1 MTSDHP
7 TTSDATN
14 PAPPAPGSP
23 RSEILQQAWRTIV
36 PEQGA
41 RFGPL
46 PPLMLLLT
54 LVTGFVDAYSYLS
67 LGHVFVAN
75 MTGNVVFSGF
85 AIAGAPGFSLAAS
98 VAALAAFAVGALVSG
113 RVGRANSTHRG
124 RLLSTALAIEA
135 TMLLAAYLVAQ
146 LGASPEQNAGIRYA
160 LIALLGIGMG
170 VQNAAARAL
179 AVPDL
184 TTTVLTLTITGTS
197 ADSKAAGG
205 PGGKPGRRLLSV
217 AAMFVGG
224 LVGALAVLHGHA
236 PLSLLGAV
244 ILLLVALTAAWP
256 TRSSDAPW
264 TRP

>member
-1 MTSDHP
+1 MQ
-7 TTSDATN
+7 
-14 PAPPAPGSP
+14 
-23 RSEILQQAWRTIV
+23 SETLNQAFRTIV
-36 PEQGA
+36 PERGA

-54 LVTGFVDAYSYLS
+54 FVTGFVDAYSYLA

-85 AIAGAPGFSLAAS
+85 AVAGAPGFSLAAS
-98 VAALAAFAVGALVSG
+98 LAALAAFAVGALVGG
-113 RVGRANSTHRG
+113 RIARIHNTHRG
-124 RLLSTALAIEA
+124 RHFSTSILVETAVI
-135 TMLLAAYLVAQ
+135 LAAYLVAQ
-146 LGASPEQNAGIRYA
+146 LGPTPDKNAAVRYV

-170 VQNAAARAL
+170 VQNAAARSL

-197 ADSKAAGG
+197 ADSKLAGG

-224 LVGALAVLHGHA
+224 LIGALAVLHGHG
-236 PLSLLGAV
+236 PLSLLCAV
-244 ILLLVALTAAWP
+244 ILLTTAASVAWT
-256 TRSSDAPW
+256 TRTSEADW

>member
-1 MTSDHP
+1 MQ
-7 TTSDATN
+7 
-14 PAPPAPGSP
+14 
-23 RSEILQQAWRTIV
+23 SEILVQAWRTVV
-36 PEQGA
+36 PERGS

-54 LVTGFVDAYSYLS
+54 LVTGFVDAYSYLV

-85 AIAGAPGFSLAAS
+85 AIAGAPGFSLTAS
-98 VAALAAFAVGALVSG
+98 LAALAAFACGAFVGG
-113 RVGRANSTHRG
+113 RIARVHGTHRG
-124 RLLSTALAIEA
+124 RHLSTAILIETA
-135 TMLLAAYLVAQ
+135 MMLAAYLVAQ
-146 LGASPEQNAGIRYA
+146 LGPSPESTAGIRYL

-170 VQNAAARAL
+170 VQNAAARSL

-224 LVGALAVLHGHA
+224 LVGALAVMHGHG
-236 PLSLLGAV
+236 PLSLLCAV
-244 ILLLVALTAAWP
+244 ILLVGAASVAWR
-256 TRSSDAPW
+256 TRTSEADW

>member
-1 MTSDHP
+1 MQ
-7 TTSDATN
+7 
-14 PAPPAPGSP
+14 
-23 RSEILQQAWRTIV
+23 SEILTQAWRTVV
-36 PEQGA
+36 PERGA

-54 LVTGFVDAYSYLS
+54 VVTGFVDAYSYLV

-85 AIAGAPGFSLAAS
+85 AVAGAPGFSLAAS
-98 VAALAAFAVGALVSG
+98 LASLAAFALGAFVGG
-113 RVGRANSTHRG
+113 RVARAYGTHRG
-124 RLLSTALAIEA
+124 RHLSTAVIIET

-146 LGASPEQNAGIRYA
+146 LGPSPEKTADIRYL

-184 TTTVLTLTITGTS
+184 TTTVLTLTITGAS
-197 ADSKAAGG
+197 ADSKPAGG
-205 PGGKPGRRLLSV
+205 PGGKSGRRLLSV

-224 LVGALAVLHGHA
+224 LIGALAVLHGHA
-236 PLSLLGAV
+236 SLSLLAAV
-244 ILLLVALTAAWP
+244 ILLTAITSATWRLR
-256 TRSSDAPW
+256 TSTAPW

>member
-1 MTSDHP
+1 MP
-7 TTSDATN
+7 
-14 PAPPAPGSP
+14 
-23 RSEILQQAWRTIV
+23 SEILNQAWRTIV
-36 PEQGA
+36 PERGA

-54 LVTGFVDAYSYLS
+54 FVTGFVDAYSYLA

-85 AIAGAPGFSLAAS
+85 AVAGAPGFSLAAS
-98 VAALAAFAVGALVSG
+98 LTALAAFAIGALAGG
-113 RVGRANSTHRG
+113 RIARIHAAHRG
-124 RLLSTALAIEA
+124 RHLSTSILIETAI
-135 TMLLAAYLVAQ
+135 MLAAYLVAQ
-146 LGASPEQNAGIRYA
+146 LGPSPDKTAATRYL

-170 VQNAAARAL
+170 VQNAAARSL

-197 ADSKAAGG
+197 ADSKLAGG

-217 AAMFVGG
+217 AAMFLGG
-224 LVGALAVLHGHA
+224 LIGAVAVLHGHG
-236 PLSLLGAV
+236 PLSLLCAV
-244 ILLLVALTAAWP
+244 ILLLTATAVTWR
-256 TRSSDAPW
+256 TRTSEADW

>member
-1 MTSDHP
+1 MP
-7 TTSDATN
+7 
-14 PAPPAPGSP
+14 
-23 RSEILQQAWRTIV
+23 SEILNQAWRTIV
-36 PEQGA
+36 PERGA

-54 LVTGFVDAYSYLS
+54 FVTGFVDAYSYLS

-85 AIAGAPGFSLAAS
+85 AVAGAPGFSLAAS
-98 VAALAAFAVGALVSG
+98 LAALAAFALGALAGG
-113 RVGRANSTHRG
+113 RIARIHGGHRG
-124 RLLSTALAIEA
+124 RHLSTSILIE
-135 TMLLAAYLVAQ
+135 TVMMLAAYLVAQ
-146 LGASPEQNAGIRYA
+146 LGASPDKSAAIRYL

-170 VQNAAARAL
+170 VQNAAARSL

-197 ADSKAAGG
+197 ADSKLAGG

-217 AAMFVGG
+217 AAMFLGG
-224 LVGALAVLHGHA
+224 LIGAEAVLHGHG
-236 PLSLLGAV
+236 PLSLLCAV
-244 ILLLVALTAAWP
+244 VLLTAAASATWR
-256 TRSSDAPW
+256 TRTSEADW

>member
-1 MTSDHP
+1 MP
-7 TTSDATN
+7 
-14 PAPPAPGSP
+14 
-23 RSEILQQAWRTIV
+23 SEILNQALRTIV
-36 PEQGA
+36 PERGS

-85 AIAGAPGFSLAAS
+85 AVAGAPGFSLAAS
-98 VAALAAFAVGALVSG
+98 LAALAAFAVGALAGG
-113 RVGRANSTHRG
+113 RIARIHGAHRG
-124 RLLSTALAIEA
+124 RHFSTSILIETA
-135 TMLLAAYLVAQ
+135 VMLAAYLVAQ
-146 LGASPEQNAGIRYA
+146 LGPSPDKSTAIKYL
-160 LIALLGIGMG
+160 LIALLGVGMG
-170 VQNAAARAL
+170 VQNAAARSL

-197 ADSKAAGG
+197 ADSKLAGG

-217 AAMFVGG
+217 AAMFLGG
-224 LVGALAVLHGHA
+224 LIGAEAVLHGHG
-236 PLSLLGAV
+236 PLSLLCAV
-244 ILLLVALTAAWP
+244 VLLTAAASVAWR
-256 TRSSDAPW
+256 TRTSEADW

>member
-1 MTSDHP
+1 MP
-7 TTSDATN
+7 
-14 PAPPAPGSP
+14 
-23 RSEILQQAWRTIV
+23 SEILNQAWRTIV
-36 PEQGA
+36 PERGA

-54 LVTGFVDAYSYLS
+54 VVTGFVDAFSYLA

-85 AIAGAPGFSLAAS
+85 AVAGAPGFSLAAS
-98 VAALAAFAVGALVSG
+98 LAALAAFAVGALGGG
-113 RVGRANSTHRG
+113 RIARIHNTHRG
-124 RLLSTALAIEA
+124 RHFSTSILIETA
-135 TMLLAAYLVAQ
+135 VILAAYLVAQ
-146 LGASPEQNAGIRYA
+146 LGPEPDKNAAIRYV

-170 VQNAAARAL
+170 VQNAAARSL

-197 ADSKAAGG
+197 ADSKLAGG

-217 AAMFVGG
+217 AAMFLGG
-224 LVGALAVLHGHA
+224 LIGATAILHGHA
-236 PLSLLGAV
+236 PLSLLCAA
-244 ILLLVALTAAWP
+244 ILLLTATSVAWR
-256 TRSSDAPW
+256 TRTSEADW

>member
-1 MTSDHP
+1 MP
-7 TTSDATN
+7 
-14 PAPPAPGSP
+14 
-23 RSEILQQAWRTIV
+23 SEIFNQALRTIV
-36 PEQGA
+36 PERGA

-54 LVTGFVDAYSYLS
+54 VVTGFVDAYSYLS

-85 AIAGAPGFSLAAS
+85 AVAGAPGFSLAAS
-98 VAALAAFAVGALVSG
+98 LAALAAFAVGALVGG
-113 RVGRANSTHRG
+113 RIARVHGAHRG
-124 RLLSTALAIEA
+124 RHFSTSILIETA
-135 TMLLAAYLVAQ
+135 VMLAAYLVAQ
-146 LGASPEQNAGIRYA
+146 LGSSPDKSAAIRYL

-170 VQNAAARAL
+170 VQNAAARSL

-197 ADSKAAGG
+197 ADSKLAGG

-217 AAMFVGG
+217 AAMFLGG
-224 LVGALAVLHGHA
+224 LIGAEAVLHGHG
-236 PLSLLGAV
+236 PLSLLCAV
-244 ILLLVALTAAWP
+244 VLLTAASSVAWR
-256 TRSSDAPW
+256 TRSSDADW

>member
-1 MTSDHP
+1 MQ
-7 TTSDATN
+7 
-14 PAPPAPGSP
+14 
-23 RSEILQQAWRTIV
+23 SETLNQAWRTLV
-36 PEQGA
+36 PERDS

-54 LVTGFVDAYSYLS
+54 LVTGFVDAYSYLV

-85 AIAGAPGFSLAAS
+85 AIAGAPGFSIAAS
-98 VAALAAFAVGALVSG
+98 LAALAAFAIGAHVGG
-113 RVGRANSTHRG
+113 RISRVYDTHRG
-124 RLLSTALAIEA
+124 RHLSTAIVIETA
-135 TMLLAAYLVAQ
+135 LLLAAYLVAQ
-146 LGASPEQNAGIRYA
+146 LAPSPDHHAGIRYL

-197 ADSKAAGG
+197 ADSKLAGG

-217 AAMFVGG
+217 AAMF
-224 LVGALAVLHGHA
+224 LGALIGATATLHGHG
-236 PLSLLGAV
+236 PLSLLCAV
-244 ILLLVALTAAWP
+244 VLLAAATTVTWR
-256 TRSSDAPW
+256 TRTSEAAW

>member
-1 MTSDHP
+1 MTSEPLH
-7 TTSDATN
+7 
-14 PAPPAPGSP
+14 
-23 RSEILQQAWRTIV
+23 SENLRQAWRTIV
-36 PEQGA
+36 PERGA

-85 AIAGAPGFSLAAS
+85 AIAGTPGFSLVAS
-98 VAALAAFAVGALVSG
+98 LTALAAFAVGALLGG
-113 RVGRANSTHRG
+113 RVSRVGAAHRG
-124 RLLSTALAIEA
+124 RMLSTAVVIEGAI
-135 TMLLAAYLVAQ
+135 MLAAYLVGQ
-146 LGASPEQNAGIRYA
+146 LGPSPDGNAAIRYA
-160 LIALLGIGMG
+160 LIALLGLAMG
-170 VQNAAARAL
+170 TQNAAARAL

-205 PGGKPGRRLLSV
+205 PGGKAGRRLLSI
-217 AAMFVGG
+217 AAMF
-224 LVGALAVLHGHA
+224 LGALGGALLIEHGRA
-236 PLSLLGAV
+236 ALSLLCAV
-244 ILLLVALTAAWP
+244 VLLVVAAAAAWR
-256 TRSSDAPW
+256 TRTSGEEW

>member
-1 MTSDHP
+1 MQ
-7 TTSDATN
+7 
-14 PAPPAPGSP
+14 
-23 RSEILQQAWRTIV
+23 SETLNQAWRTLV
-36 PEQGA
+36 PERDS

-54 LVTGFVDAYSYLS
+54 LVTGFVDAYSYLV

-85 AIAGAPGFSLAAS
+85 AIAGAPGFSIAAS
-98 VAALAAFAVGALVSG
+98 LAALAAFAIGAHVGG
-113 RVGRANSTHRG
+113 RISRVHHAHRG
-124 RLLSTALAIEA
+124 RHLSTAMVVETA
-135 TMLLAAYLVAQ
+135 LLVAAYLVAQ
-146 LGASPEQNAGIRYA
+146 LAPPPDHEAGIRYL

-170 VQNAAARAL
+170 VQNAAARSL

-197 ADSKAAGG
+197 ADSKIAGG

-224 LVGALAVLHGHA
+224 LIGATATLHGHG
-236 PLSLLGAV
+236 PLSLLCAAV
-244 ILLLVALTAAWP
+244 LLTAATTAAWR
-256 TRSSDAPW
+256 TRTSDADW

>member
-1 MTSDHP
+1 MS
-7 TTSDATN
+7 
-14 PAPPAPGSP
+14 
-23 RSEILQQAWRTIV
+23 SEILNQAWRTIV
-36 PEQGA
+36 PERGA

-54 LVTGFVDAYSYLS
+54 LVTGFVDAFSYLA

-85 AIAGAPGFSLAAS
+85 AVAGAPGFSLAAS
-98 VAALAAFAVGALVSG
+98 LAALAAFAVGALVGG
-113 RVGRANSTHRG
+113 RIARIHGTHRG
-124 RLLSTALAIEA
+124 RHFSTSILIETA
-135 TMLLAAYLVAQ
+135 VILAAYLVAQ
-146 LGASPEQNAGIRYA
+146 LGPSPDANAAIRYV

-170 VQNAAARAL
+170 VQNAAARSL

-197 ADSKAAGG
+197 ADSKLAGG

-217 AAMFVGG
+217 AAMF
-224 LVGALAVLHGHA
+224 LGALIGAAAALHGHA
-236 PLSLLGAV
+236 PLSLLCAV
-244 ILLLVALTAAWP
+244 ILLITAASVAWR
-256 TRSSDAPW
+256 TRTSEADW